1 MVDGFWFLV
10 DHVERRRRVGSTAV
24 YTRLIAPL
32 YSITIPQVIE
42 MQERENQE
50 DLPVVVKLVL
60 KLDVEVIDSDL
71 IDQNEL

>member
-1 MVDGFWFLV
+1 
-10 DHVERRRRVGSTAV
+10 
-24 YTRLIAPL
+24 
-32 YSITIPQVIE
+32 
-42 MQERENQE
+42 MQERENRE